1 MLLDALQVQ
10 LKKDLDTDEI
20 VKTQE
25 FEWDVIDFSA
35 DFLWL
40 QIKFAHPEELST
52 FVSQD
57 FISVTFWDID
67 LFKS

>member
-25 FEWDVIDFSA
+25 FEWDVIDFNA

-40 QIKFAHPEELST
+40 QFKFAHPEELSS

-57 FISVTFWDID
+57 FISVTFWDIN